1 MAGPFGL
8 VEQHLPHSLVGEMAR
23 RRLREVVS
31 VLPASLSSCLYIEC
45 RPNDSNNTDLIA
57 DITGERPGF
66 AIEPWR
72 PADQRYYV
80 SSTAKFERLT
90 GWRPRVGVRQG
101 VERLLSWLVA
111 SRTPQLAAANAS
123 KVAS

>member
-57 DITGERPGF
+57 DITTDGRRMLAQAGPTFGMPASLRQYPAWARIETLATHWNRPGNPLH
-66 AIEPWR
+66 E
-72 PADQRYYV
+72 
-80 SSTAKFERLT
+80 E
-90 GWRPRVGVRQG
+90 
-101 VERLLSWLVA
+101 LSGAWLE
-111 SRTPQLAAANAS
+111 
-123 KVAS
+123 